1 MVEGAKIN
9 YAGHANSLPATVM
22 EMLSF
27 DMAVA
32 EAIKFADTD
41 GHTLVIV
48 TGDHETGGLIITD
61 GSLSDGQVFAQFV
74 TDDHTPSILPVLSYG
89 PSSSTFNGVF
99 KNSDIFNKIINLLK

>member
-1 MVEGAKIN
+1 M
-9 YAGHANSLPATVM
+9 YL
-22 EMLSF
+22 LSF
-27 DMAVA
+27 EMAVA
-32 EAIKFADTD
+32 EATKFTAYY

-74 TDDHTPSILPVLSYG
+74 AEDHTPSILPVVSYG